1 MDEMDVLITLV
12 ALGAVATVSYV
23 IYKKTKKTNV
33 DNINEWVTRE
43 QREES
48 YGKTIEAFIQEERWE
63 DLECL
68 KTSLAKYPRLIQRI
82 EEALKNR
89 K

>member
-1 MDEMDVLITLV
+1 MDVLITLV

-23 IYKKTKKTNV
+23 IYNKTKKTKAN
-33 DNINEWVTRE
+33 NINEWVSQD

-48 YGKTIEAFIQEERWE
+48 YRKTIEAFIQEGRWE
-63 DLECL
+63 DLEHL
-68 KTSLAKYPRLIQRI
+68 KVSLTKYPRLIQRI

-89 K
+89 KN